1 MSYFRKR
8 KVSWFRKYPFSRY
21 LIPLIIGI
29 ICYNYFSFIAG
40 TLLLWCCIFS
50 FIGAFVS
57 HHVRIV
63 NDHLQLC
70 RSLFIYICIL
80 LLSWLNAY
88 YSDYRNREQWYGH
101 QIENADGF
109 IVKVSEQPEKKK
121 KTILLPLKVEKSI
134 AQQQQF
140 FSEGKINLYLYLQDS
155 LPYPNK
161 GDILWI
167 PNRLIKIKNNNNPY
181 GFDYSK
187 FLERKNIFHQAF
199 MSIHEIKIL
208 KQKEKSLSRIELIK
222 NNLSKSIDKNIYDVN
237 TKSIVFAMLLNDR
250 TLLDNELWKAYSITG
265 IAHIIAI
272 SGMHVSIMF
281 GILLFL
287 LKWWRVKRWENYK
300 YLIAL
305 PIIWFYIW
313 ITNFPPSAIRAA
325 TMFSLLTISLVA
337 DRKSTSLHLLLVTGV
352 VLLIYNPNWLFD
364 VGVQLSFS
372 AVFSIFVF
380 YKPIL
385 FLWKPKYQV
394 IQYFWNIIAVSL
406 AAQIFVFPIVIYYF
420 HQFPI
425 WVILAN
431 IPASIYSLI
440 LMIGGILL
448 IILDFFQI
456 PCGWLGNVLVQ
467 ISQYFHK
474 AIYFFSNN
482 TPLYMRQLYLNL
494 LDLLL
499 LIMGVVFISYALLQ
513 KKRGFLTYALII
525 LNFLI
530 ISFIFQDLKALNQ
543 QKIVVFNSPEK
554 PCIYLF
560 NGKKHQRYF
569 HADVDTIVQPS
580 TFQYNF
586 FPAEIGFRAVKRL
599 QSGNDYLFWQ
609 IADKRILQWSSNVN
623 ENILYSLQPDFLI
636 LSHHYIFSKSHWEQ
650 LPNLQ
655 LVILDSSI
663 PRWKAKKWK
672 EELASFNIP
681 AHWIAEEGA
690 WVFGK

>member
-1 MSYFRKR
+1 MRYYRKH
-8 KVSWFRKYPFSRY
+8 KISWFRKYPFIRY
-21 LIPLIIGI
+21 LIPIIIGI
-29 ICYNYFSFIAG
+29 LSYNYFSFIDG
-40 TLLLWCCIFS
+40 RYILWSCIFS
-50 FIGAFVS
+50 LIGAFIT
-57 HHVRIV
+57 HHIRIV
-63 NDHLQLC
+63 NDYLQLG
-70 RSLFIYICIL
+70 RSVFLYSCIL

-88 YSDYRNREQWYGH
+88 YSDYRNRTEWYGH
-101 QIENADGF
+101 QLENADGF
-109 IVKVSEQPEKKK
+109 LVEVREQPEKKK
-121 KTILLPLKVEKSI
+121 KTILLPLEVKRTIVG
-134 AQQQQF
+134 QQRHL
-140 FSEGKINLYLYLQDS
+140 SEGKINLYLYLQDS

-161 GDILWI
+161 GDILLV
-167 PNRLIKIKNNNNPY
+167 PNRLVKIKNNKNPF
-181 GFDYSK
+181 GFDYAR

-199 MSIHEIKIL
+199 MGIQEIKIIQ
-208 KQKEKSLSRIELIK
+208 QKENSLTRIETIKKNLIH
-222 NNLSKSIDKNIYDVN
+222 SIDQNIPDLN
-237 TKSIVFAMLLNDR
+237 TKSIVLAMLLNDR

-272 SGMHVSIMF
+272 SGMHVSILF

-313 ITNFPPSAIRAA
+313 ITNFPPSAVRAA
-325 TMFSLLTISLVA
+325 TMFSLLTMSLVMN
-337 DRKSTSLHLLLVTGV
+337 RKSTSLHLLLVTGV
-352 VLLIYNPNWLFD
+352 LLLIYNPNWLFD

-385 FLWKPKYQV
+385 QLWKPKYQV
-394 IQYFWNIIAVSL
+394 TQYFWNIIAVSL

-431 IPASIYSLI
+431 IPASIYSLV

-448 IILDFFQI
+448 IILDLFQI
-456 PCGWLGNVLVQ
+456 PCAWLGSGLML

-474 AIYFFSNN
+474 AIYFFSDH

-494 LDLLL
+494 FDLFLL
-499 LIMGVVFISYALLQ
+499 MAGVIFLSYSLLQ
-513 KKRGFLTYALII
+513 KKRLFLRYAFFSLK
-525 LNFLI
+525 LLI
-530 ISFIFQDLKALNQ
+530 ISFIVQDLKAIDQ
-543 QKIVVFNSPEK
+543 QKIIVFNSPEK
-554 PCIYLF
+554 PCIYLL

-569 HADVDTIVQPS
+569 YSDIDTTIQPS

-586 FPAEIGFRAVKRL
+586 FPAEVGFRAVKRF
-599 QSGNDYLFWQ
+599 QPQNDFHFWQ
-609 IADKRILQWSSNVN
+609 IEGKRILYWSSFTT
-623 ENILYSLQPDFLI
+623 ENMVLSLRPDFLI
-636 LSHHYIFSKSHWEQ
+636 ISSNYIFSKSHWEH
-650 LPNLQ
+650 LSNVQ

-672 EELASFNIP
+672 QELDSLSIP
-681 AHWIAEEGA
+681 SHWIADEGA
-690 WVFGK
+690 WVYGN